1 VRLYKAAW
9 SACPG
14 LCELGAAGVLTASI
28 RLLEDLLPNCET
40 CTMTVTPCKL
50 QVQDPNAQVFLELA
64 LVAGASVQVSHHNPP
79 CPSAQCP
86 LPRARPNT

>member
-1 VRLYKAAW
+1 MRLYKAAW

-14 LCELGAAGVLTASI
+14 LSELGAAGVLTASI

-40 CTMTVTPCKL
+40 CTMPVTPCKL
-50 QVQDPNAQVFLELA
+50 QVPDPNAQVFLELA